1 MQDYFGWKNP
11 NMANEYI
18 STTKRSVKQMAERM
32 LPTDSGN
39 SDPNNG
45 KELCLTSK
53 DDQIQQEPQD
63 PDQLRLIQN
72 NNKVVYIQNFNGTL
86 SLWTML
92 YVWQF
97 FLVFFISLWIIGKI
111 LYIFKILNHF
121 MKASEEFLI

>member
-1 MQDYFGWKNP
+1 
-11 NMANEYI
+11 MANEYI

-86 SLWTML
+86 SL
-92 YVWQF
+92 
-97 FLVFFISLWIIGKI
+97 
-111 LYIFKILNHF
+111 
-121 MKASEEFLI
+121 